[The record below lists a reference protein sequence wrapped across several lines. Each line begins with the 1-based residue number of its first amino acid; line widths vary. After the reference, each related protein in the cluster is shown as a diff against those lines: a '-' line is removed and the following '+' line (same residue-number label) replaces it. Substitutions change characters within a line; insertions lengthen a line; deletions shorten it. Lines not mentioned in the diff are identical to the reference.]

1 MPPCSASRSSPP
13 AANLEAPKI
22 RRTLFALSV
31 LVLGACDDDGTAPE
45 SLVGRYTLQTVDGN
59 PLPFVIIQVE
69 ADKVEVTA
77 AHINLNKDRTCSD
90 SFTLV
95 TTEDGIETTESK
107 TDVCTYTTNNTGI
120 TITFVGEDPFDGS
133 IVGSQ
138 LTIIDL
144 GIVFIYQK

>member
-1 MPPCSASRSSPP
+1 MPRYFTSRSSPP

-22 RRTLFALSV
+22 RRTLFAL
-31 LVLGACDDDGTAPE
+31 LVIGLGACGDDGTAPE

-59 PLPFVIIQVE
+59 PLPFVIIEVGT
-69 ADKVEVTA
+69 DKVEVTA
-77 AHINLNKDRTCSD
+77 AHINLNQDLTCSD

-95 TTEDGIETTESK
+95 TTEDGIASTETE
-107 TDVCTYTTNNTGI
+107 TDICTYTTNNTGI
-120 TITFVGEDPFDGS
+120 TVTFVGDDPFDGS

-138 LTIIDL
+138 LTISDN